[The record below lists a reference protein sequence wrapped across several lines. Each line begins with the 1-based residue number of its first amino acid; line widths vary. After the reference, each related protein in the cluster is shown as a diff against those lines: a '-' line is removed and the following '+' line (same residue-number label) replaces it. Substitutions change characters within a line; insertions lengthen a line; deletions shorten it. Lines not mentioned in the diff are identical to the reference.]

1 MQAWLPDKVFM
12 NILITGAF
20 GFVGANL
27 SKALAANKKHRLMA
41 LDLTEPE
48 NHRYNEFVPWDK
60 LHTPGKKKI
69 DAIIHLAG
77 KAHDTR
83 NTAE

>member
-1 MQAWLPDKVFM
+1 M

-27 SKALAANKKHRLMA
+27 SKALAIDKKRRLMA

-48 NHRYNEFVPWDK
+48 NHRYNEFVSWDQLK
-60 LHTPGKKKI
+60 G
-69 DAIIHLAG
+69 
-77 KAHDTR
+77 
-83 NTAE
+83 

>member
-1 MQAWLPDKVFM
+1 M

-27 SKALAANKKHRLMA
+27 SNAVKTAFNCHFIAVDLM
-41 LDLTEPE
+41 EPE
-48 NHRYNEFVPWDK
+48 KHVYDKFVTWNDLDK
-60 LHTPGKKKI
+60 ITP
-69 DAIIHLAG
+69 DSTDTIIHLAG

>member
-27 SKALAANKKHRLMA
+27 SKALAANKKHCLMA

-48 NHRYNEFVPWDK
+48 NHVYNEFVSWDQ
-60 LHTPGKKKI
+60 LHTLNGRNI

-77 KAHDTR
+77 
-83 NTAE
+83 NTDS